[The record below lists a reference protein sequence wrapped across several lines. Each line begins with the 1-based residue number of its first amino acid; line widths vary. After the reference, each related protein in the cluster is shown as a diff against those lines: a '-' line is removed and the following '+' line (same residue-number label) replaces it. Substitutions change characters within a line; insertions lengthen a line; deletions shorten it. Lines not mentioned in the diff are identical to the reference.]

1 MFGRLIIGL
10 FLSLGTSFSAWAAAR
25 AVFIPVPPEQALLV
39 IQTVNMDT
47 GGLDNDPHILY
58 DLLNVPENTLPSG
71 DKGKILETADKS
83 VLLTCIERP
92 SGNRQCQF
100 HIKDSPFSKIDKGA
114 KRLGYYRE
122 DGEVQNWWSKVKP
135 TEQGKLLFVTSD
147 GKLQFYVTPSS
158 LEVNYED

>member
-1 MFGRLIIGL
+1 MLAQIFTLAFLSIGL
-10 FLSLGTSFSAWAAAR
+10 SFSAWGAAR
-25 AVFIPVPPEQALLV
+25 AIFIPVPPEQALLV
-39 IQTVNMDT
+39 VQTVNMDT
-47 GGLDNDPHILY
+47 GAMDNDPHVLY

-100 HIKDSPFSKIDKGA
+100 HVKDSAFSKIDKST

-122 DGEVQNWWSKVKP
+122 DGEAQKWWDQVKP

-147 GKLQFYVTPSS
+147 GKLQFYVTPKT
-158 LEVNYED
+158 LEINYED